1 MSKKHILIVMAAIM
15 QVWQYAAMAQTQP
28 MSPGSCEVASQVA
41 FGGMNHLDTYLS
53 PEKYKGVEPRFV
65 SDVTRMS
72 KKHPLTYRL
81 THEAAI
87 AYVSN
92 RSKTAHEFSG
102 HYDFAYGVLRHWN
115 IADDKVTLMAGGV
128 VNAFVGF
135 AYNTRN
141 GANNPAQAYISAN
154 LGAQVVAQY
163 RFALWGKQM
172 RLTYEARVPMV
183 GMMFSPNYGQSYY
196 EIFNKGNYD
205 HNIVVTSV
213 TTFQIR
219 QHLSLDIPIGLQTSL
234 RVGYL
239 NDIRQSE
246 PNNLKQHQW
255 YNAAVIGIVLRK

>member
-1 MSKKHILIVMAAIM
+1 MVISFIAIM
-15 QVWQYAAMAQTQP
+15 LVWHNVTVAQTQP
-28 MSPGSCEVASQVA
+28 MLPGECEVASQVA
-41 FGGMNHLDTYLS
+41 VGGMNHLDTYLS

-72 KKHPLTYRL
+72 KKHPLVYRL
-81 THEAAI
+81 SHEAAI

-102 HYDFAYGVLRHWN
+102 HYDFAYGVLRRWN
-115 IADDKVTLMAGGV
+115 IADDKITLMAGGMV
-128 VNAFVGF
+128 DAFVGF

-154 LGAQVVAQY
+154 IGAQVTAQY

-172 RLTYEARVPMV
+172 RLTYEARVPVV

-205 HNIVVTSV
+205 YNIVVTSV
-213 TTFQIR
+213 GTFQIR
-219 QHLSLDIPIGLQTSL
+219 QQLSLDIPVGTHTAL

-239 NDIRQSE
+239 NDIRQAE

-255 YNAAVIGIVLRK
+255 YNAAIIGIVLRK